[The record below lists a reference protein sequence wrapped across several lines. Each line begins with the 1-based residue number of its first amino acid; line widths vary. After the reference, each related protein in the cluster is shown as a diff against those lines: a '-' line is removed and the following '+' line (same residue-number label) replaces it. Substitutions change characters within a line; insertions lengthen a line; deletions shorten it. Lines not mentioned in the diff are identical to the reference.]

1 MAEMSNG
8 AEPRV
13 VHVDARQIR
22 ALAHPLRVQ
31 LLGAL
36 RTSGPATATELAA
49 ELDTNTGATSYHLRQ
64 LAEVG
69 LVVEEPAEGAG
80 RRRYWRAAHDVSSW
94 QTTDFEGDPEARAA
108 ADWLQ
113 GRQFQFVAE
122 FAQRWIA
129 VQHDRPREWRA
140 AVDFSDT
147 LLTLSPAQL
156 RALNDELWAVIKRY
170 RDADVPEAPDA
181 PAAEQVILF
190 VAGFPLVPGAR

>member
-1 MAEMSNG
+1 MCEMSNG
-8 AEPRV
+8 AEPKI

-31 LLGAL
+31 LLGVL
-36 RTSGPATATELAA
+36 RTNGPATATDLAA

-94 QTTDFEGDPEARAA
+94 QSTDFEDDPEARAA

-113 GRQFQFVAE
+113 GRHFQFVAE
-122 FAQRWIA
+122 FAQRWTA
-129 VQHDRPREWRA
+129 VQHDRPREWRQ

-156 RALNDELWAVIKRY
+156 RALNDDLRAVVRRY
-170 RDADVPEAPDA
+170 RDSAEPSAPD
-181 PAAEQVILF
+181 AEQVILF
-190 VAGFPLVPGAR
+190 LAGFPLVRDAR